1 MILRAR
7 IGQGKEKSID
17 FPGMI
22 PQAIQPMT
30 IALIPWIICDRYE
43 NTDGMVDFPECEAA
57 FA

>member
-17 FPGMI
+17 FPWMT

-30 IALIPWIICDRYE
+30 IALIPWIICDRY
-43 NTDGMVDFPECEAA
+43 
-57 FA
+57 